1 MAEEVIP
8 TEFTNDGSLGPTVQN
23 LNLSPKLQNRFGGFS
38 SYDDQLQ
45 NYIDNT
51 DIEELALSGASNT
64 AVARYLANNAPSE
77 DGKKYSYEAFKKN
90 KQSDDQ
96 IIARFSNATVK
107 TIPSLFAE
115 KVSKGIV
122 EEAIPLTAAYTSAI
136 PAFVGATA
144 AAAPFTGPFAPIIG
158 TGAAALTAY
167 SAYKATQ
174 GIGSIIHK
182 KMFPYE
188 TLPTQRALGQTFFTW
203 GSGISAALAPKALS
217 TFMLPGT
224 AAGLRNILTL
234 ERGGKLTPID
244 QIGMSYLRYPGR
256 TTAIEGT
263 SLLGSGYGTF
273 IAETSKPGDVL
284 LRMGAETLTGVFS
297 PVGATG
303 VEKIGSKFFD
313 RGKSFL
319 GIPNVVKTRL
329 NPEGYAVTNNALID
343 QGKRIKKAMEK
354 AGEEGDFQKLL
365 DFTKSPEGQKL
376 LDDLYSTL
384 PPNERLKFGPR
395 TTASYLDNKYLLG
408 LQKLL
413 RRESE
418 NFDVKVKN
426 EYIKTFTESQDV
438 VTTMYASGDAKL
450 IAKAAEL
457 EVATMQHLIARSLQT
472 ASENAGQTISK
483 IVGTDT
489 ESAMNAGRIIEKLME
504 NTNTDLRALET
515 SLYNNIDGK
524 ALVGTDSFL
533 KEYDD
538 TLTKL
543 LDKEEGPL
551 IPLAVRTLIFKA
563 KGGTDDIA
571 DVTAKDVFKLQTKI
585 KTLVRNNAE
594 LNQTFPET
602 NTYFSNLETE
612 IAGLT
617 PEMKL
622 VKLQEELGRLSD
634 IDVNQKDLNLYNTT
648 LKRHNNSL
656 NEKRSPFVDR
666 GLDDEIGSIHFYGS
680 DGQGVLYEGNL
691 LRNSNDIKYKNLSKK
706 DKIDILKTEQQRRVD
721 DAEIYN
727 KKTLDQLQGKK
738 EAKSFYDDA
747 IYLLEN
753 DTPVIKSVKDKG
765 KLVRYLENKIKIN
778 YNTSLLDDLNNTA
791 PISPE
796 LVDNSISIDEMR
808 RARTLLMNQARIS
821 IAASDYDRSRILSNL
836 ADSIKDDIG
845 YSVTPQDGVPLTPNQ
860 IAIKNA
866 VNFSSAYNDVFSRAY
881 PSSILANQ
889 KSGARKIMPELLLQ
903 SSFSGPGDAT
913 ALRFKGMRDAIE
925 LLSEEGG
932 KRFEDTATARFG
944 TLDAAQSDFIKAAF
958 DEITIPAAVA
968 GEPVTV
974 DPQAL
979 ANFNKKYRNLL
990 ESFPAVKSDL
1000 ANVESAN
1007 NLMRTEQKNMQTIL
1021 AQTKLN
1027 AVDENNVPILS
1038 FANFLGAETNPG
1050 LIIDQQVGSPGARN
1064 TINPQKALA
1073 VFTQKVVKAS
1083 NSGKFE
1089 GIKEGFVDTVLDR
1102 GVKFSQKNTKGLMDF
1117 KAFKEYL
1124 FSPITKGNSTVM
1136 EIMRT
1141 NGAISL
1147 PETIRLK
1154 NMVDDMVKYT
1164 DDLEIDPVSKLPVSL
1179 TKRGTNL
1186 LTTVFSTGL
1195 VGLLKKSVG
1204 LEGVGA
1210 GGIAVP
1216 AAAAELGKEIVTKI
1230 PSAMKVKLLEDA
1242 MRDPELFKV
1251 MMDKT
1256 MDATKQVDNI
1266 KFLYGYMVNSGLIAA
1281 SSENRKAREKQFRET
1296 KFLEQKRLLLERT
1309 KNKRPSGGL
1318 SSELLN
1324 IDDQQSSVQTQP
1336 LPTPTEVSANL
1347 PRPGLN
1353 VNAGGPPVSNQ
1364 QVAGSNSSVTPER
1377 LDQYKALFGQDS
1389 ISQTFAAK
1397 GGLVRGIGSL
1407 V

>member
-1 MAEEVIP
+1 MAEETVI
-8 TEFTNDGSLGPTVQN
+8 TEFENDGTLGPTVQK
-23 LNLSPKLQNRFGGFS
+23 LNETPELQNKFGGFN
-38 SYDDQLQ
+38 SYDDQLT
-45 NYIDNT
+45 NYKNRVDV
-51 DIEELALSGASNT
+51 EELALSGLSNT
-64 AVARYLANNAPSE
+64 AVARYLVNNAPTPEGQSYYYE
-77 DGKKYSYEAFKKN
+77 DFKEKKI
-90 KQSDDQ
+90 SDDQ
-96 IIARFSNATVK
+96 IIARFSNAPIK
-107 TIPSLFAE
+107 SIPYLFSE
-115 KVSKGIV
+115 KFTEG
-122 EEAIPLTAAYTSAI
+122 LTEFGLPVAAAVTTAG
-136 PAFVGATA
+136 PAFIGATA
-144 AAAPFTGPFAPIIG
+144 LAAPTGPFAPFIG
-158 TGAAALTAY
+158 AGAAGLTAY

-174 GIGSIIHK
+174 GIGSAIHE

-188 TLPTQRALGQTFFTW
+188 TLPSQRALGESFFTF
-203 GSGISAALAPKALS
+203 GSGTPFAFAPAFISR
-217 TFMLPGT
+217 FMLPGSV
-224 AAGLRNILTL
+224 AALRNNLVL
-234 ERGGKLTPID
+234 AQGGKLTPLD
-244 QIGMSYLRYPGR
+244 QIGTSYLRYPGR

-263 SLLGSGYGTF
+263 SLIGSGYGTF
-273 IAETSKPGDVL
+273 IAETSDPGNVL
-284 LRMGAETLTGVFS
+284 LRMGAETLFGLGS
-297 PVGATG
+297 PFAQAGG
-303 VEKIGSKFFD
+303 EKIASKFFD
-313 RGKSFL
+313 RGKAAF
-319 GIPNVVKTRL
+319 GGPNVVKTRI
-329 NPEGYAVTNNALID
+329 NPEGYTVSNNALID

-354 AGEEGDFQKLL
+354 AGEEGDFQNLL
-365 DFTKSPEGQKL
+365 DFSKSPEGTKL

-413 RRESE
+413 SRQSE
-418 NFDVKVKN
+418 NFDTNIKN
-426 EYIKTFTESQDV
+426 EYIKTFKEAQDV
-438 VTTMYASGDAKL
+438 VTLMYASGDATL
-450 IAKAAEL
+450 VSKAAEL
-457 EVATMQHLIARSLQT
+457 EVTTMQNLVARSLQT
-472 ASENAGQTISK
+472 AGEKAGETISK
-483 IVGTDT
+483 IVGTDS
-489 ESAMNAGRIIEKLME
+489 ESAMKSGRIIEKLME

-571 DVTAKDVFKLQTKI
+571 DVTAKDVDKLQTKI
-585 KTLVRNNAE
+585 KTLKRNNDE
-594 LNQTFPET
+594 LNATFPET
-602 NTYFSNLETE
+602 TTYFSNLETE
-612 IAGLT
+612 IADLT

-634 IDVNQKDLNLYNTT
+634 IDVKQ
-648 LKRHNNSL
+648 
-656 NEKRSPFVDR
+656 
-666 GLDDEIGSIHFYGS
+666 
-680 DGQGVLYEGNL
+680 
-691 LRNSNDIKYKNLSKK
+691 
-706 DKIDILKTEQQRRVD
+706 
-721 DAEIYN
+721 
-727 KKTLDQLQGKK
+727 
-738 EAKSFYDDA
+738 
-747 IYLLEN
+747 
-753 DTPVIKSVKDKG
+753 TPVIKSAKDKN

-808 RARTLLMNQARIS
+808 RARTLLLNQARIS

-866 VNFSSAYNDVFSRAY
+866 VNFSSAYNDVFSRGY

-889 KSGARKIMPELLLQ
+889 RSGARKIMPELLLQ

-932 KRFEDTATARFG
+932 KRFSETATARLG
-944 TLDAAQSDFIKAAF
+944 TLDAAQADFIRAAF
-958 DEITIPAAVA
+958 DEITIPPSVS

-979 ANFNKKYRNLL
+979 ANFNKKYANLL
-990 ESFPAVKSDL
+990 NSFPAVKRDL
-1000 ANVESAN
+1000 ADVESAN
-1007 NLMRTEQKNMQTIL
+1007 NLMNVERINMENIL
-1021 AQTKLN
+1021 AQTKLG
-1027 AVDENNVPILS
+1027 AKDPNNVPILS

-1064 TINPQKALA
+1064 SINPVKALSI
-1073 VFTQKVVKAS
+1073 FTQKVVQAS
-1083 NSGKFE
+1083 KSGKFP
-1089 GIKEGFVDTVLDR
+1089 GITEGFVDTVLDR
-1102 GVKFSQKNTKGLMDF
+1102 GVTFSKMKNGLLDF
-1117 KAFKEYL
+1117 NGLQDFL
-1124 FSPITKGNSTVM
+1124 FSPITKGQASVVETLRV
-1136 EIMRT
+1136 

-1147 PETIRLK
+1147 PESIRLK

-1164 DDLEIDPVSKLPVSL
+1164 DDLEIDPVSKLPVSI
-1179 TKRGTNL
+1179 TKKGTNL
-1186 LTTVFSTGL
+1186 LTTVFATGF
-1195 VGLLKKSVG
+1195 VGAIKRSLG

-1266 KFLYGYMVNSGLIAA
+1266 KFLYGYMVNAGIIASG
-1281 SSENRKAREKQFRET
+1281 SESRKERKKQFRDT
-1296 KFLEQKRLLLERT
+1296 KFKEQKRLLLERT
-1309 KNKRPSGGL
+1309 KDKRPSGGL
-1318 SSELLN
+1318 GSELLN
-1324 IDDQQSSVQTQP
+1324 IDDQQSSVQTQS

-1347 PRPGLN
+1347 PRPGP
-1353 VNAGGPPVSNQ
+1353 VSAGGPPVSNQ
-1364 QVAGSNSSVTPER
+1364 QVAGSNSTVTPER
-1377 LDQYKALFGQDS
+1377 LDQYKALFGPDS

>member
-1 MAEEVIP
+1 MAEKTVT
-8 TEFTNDGSLGPTVQN
+8 TEFQNDGTLGPTVQK
-23 LNLSPKLQNRFGGFS
+23 LNESPDLQNKFGGFN
-38 SYDDQLQ
+38 SYADQLT
-45 NYIDNT
+45 NYKNRVE
-51 DIEELALSGASNT
+51 IEKLALSGLSNT
-64 AVARYLANNAPSE
+64 AVAKYLVNNAPTPEGQSYYYE
-77 DGKKYSYEAFKKN
+77 DFKKSGPD

-107 TIPSLFAE
+107 NIPSLFAE
-115 KVSKGIV
+115 KASEGLVEFGLPVAAAVSS
-122 EEAIPLTAAYTSAI
+122 AY
-136 PAFVGATA
+136 PAFLGGTA
-144 AAAPFTGPFAPIIG
+144 AAAPFIGPFAPVAG
-158 TGAAALTAY
+158 VAAAGITAF

-174 GIGSIIHK
+174 GIGSAIHE

-188 TLPTQRALGQTFFTW
+188 TLPSQRALGEAFFTF
-203 GSGISAALAPKALS
+203 GSGTPFAMLPAFVSR
-217 TFMLPGT
+217 FMLPGT
-224 AAGLRNILTL
+224 AAALRNNLVL
-234 ERGGKLTPID
+234 AQGGKLTPLD
-244 QIGMSYLRYPGR
+244 QIGTSYLRNPGR
-256 TTAIEGT
+256 ITALEGT
-263 SLLGSGYGTF
+263 SLIGSSYGAF
-273 IAETSKPGDVL
+273 LAEKGDPGNVIK
-284 LRMGAETLTGVFS
+284 RMGAEVLFGLGS
-297 PVGATG
+297 PFAQAGG
-303 VEKIGSKFFD
+303 EKIASKFLD
-313 RGKSFL
+313 RGKSAF
-319 GIPNVVKTRL
+319 GGPNIVKTRM
-329 NPEGYAVTNNALID
+329 NPEGYAVSNNALID

-354 AGEEGDFQKLL
+354 AGEEGDFQNLL
-365 DFTKSPEGQKL
+365 DFSKSPEGQKL

-413 RRESE
+413 SRQSE
-418 NFDVKVKN
+418 NFDTRIKN
-426 EYIKTFTESQDV
+426 EYIKTFQESQDV
-438 VTTMYASGDAKL
+438 VTLMYASGDATL

-457 EVATMQHLIARSLQT
+457 EVTTMQNLVARSLQT
-472 ASENAGQTISK
+472 AGENAGQTISK
-483 IVGTDT
+483 VVGTDS
-489 ESAMNAGRIIEKLME
+489 ESAMKSGRIIEKLME

-524 ALVGTDSFL
+524 AVVGTDSFL

-571 DVTAKDVFKLQTKI
+571 DVTAKDVDKLQTKI
-585 KTLVRNNAE
+585 KTLKRNNDE
-594 LNQTFPET
+594 LNATFPET
-602 NTYFSNLETE
+602 TTYFSNLETE
-612 IAGLT
+612 IADLT

-634 IDVNQKDLNLYNTT
+634 IDVKQ
-648 LKRHNNSL
+648 
-656 NEKRSPFVDR
+656 
-666 GLDDEIGSIHFYGS
+666 
-680 DGQGVLYEGNL
+680 
-691 LRNSNDIKYKNLSKK
+691 
-706 DKIDILKTEQQRRVD
+706 
-721 DAEIYN
+721 
-727 KKTLDQLQGKK
+727 
-738 EAKSFYDDA
+738 
-747 IYLLEN
+747 
-753 DTPVIKSVKDKG
+753 TPVIKSAKDKN

-808 RARTLLMNQARIS
+808 RARTLLLNQARIS

-925 LLSEEGG
+925 LLTEEGG
-932 KRFEDTATARFG
+932 KRFSETATARLG
-944 TLDAAQSDFIKAAF
+944 TLDAAQADFIRAAF

-979 ANFNKKYRNLL
+979 ANFNKKYANLL
-990 ESFPAVKSDL
+990 NSFPAVKSDL
-1000 ANVESAN
+1000 ADIERAN
-1007 NLMRTEQKNMQTIL
+1007 NLMNVERINMQKIL
-1021 AQTKLN
+1021 SETKLG
-1027 AVDENNVPILS
+1027 AKDPNNVPILS

-1064 TINPQKALA
+1064 SINPVKALS
-1073 VFTQKVVKAS
+1073 VFSQKVVQAS
-1083 NSGKFE
+1083 KSGKFP
-1089 GIKEGFVDTVLDR
+1089 GITEGFVDTVLDR
-1102 GVKFSQKNTKGLMDF
+1102 GVTFSKRKNGLLDF
-1117 KAFKEYL
+1117 NGLQDFL
-1124 FSPITKGNSTVM
+1124 FSPITKGQASVM
-1136 EIMRT
+1136 ETLRV

-1179 TKRGTNL
+1179 SKKSTNL
-1186 LTTVFSTGL
+1186 LTTVFSTG
-1195 VGLLKKSVG
+1195 GLQFIKESVG
-1204 LEGVGA
+1204 LGGIGA

-1230 PSAMKVKLLEDA
+1230 PAAMKVKLLEDA

-1256 MDATKQVDNI
+1256 MDATKQVDNF
-1266 KFLYGYMVNSGLIAA
+1266 KFLYGYMVNAGIIASG
-1281 SSENRKAREKQFRET
+1281 SESRKAREKQFRDT

-1353 VNAGGPPVSNQ
+1353 VNAGGPPVSNKP
-1364 QVAGSNSSVTPER
+1364 VDRARFASLFPEDR
-1377 LDQYKALFGQDS
+1377 AL
-1389 ISQTFAAK
+1389 IE
-1397 GGLVRGIGSL
+1397 GIGSL

>member
-1 MAEEVIP
+1 MAEETI
-8 TEFTNDGSLGPTVQN
+8 TTGFENDGTLGPTVQN
-23 LNLSPKLQNRFGGFS
+23 LNKSPDLQNKFGGFN
-38 SYDDQLQ
+38 SYADQLT
-45 NYIDNT
+45 NYKNRVDV
-51 DIEELALSGASNT
+51 EELALSGLSNS
-64 AVARYLANNAPSE
+64 ALAKYLVNNAPTPEGQSYYYE
-77 DGKKYSYEAFKKN
+77 DFKIGPD

-96 IIARFSNATVK
+96 IIARFSNASVK
-107 TIPSLFAE
+107 SIPSLFAE
-115 KVSKGIV
+115 KASEGLTEFGLPVAAAVSS
-122 EEAIPLTAAYTSAI
+122 AY
-136 PAFVGATA
+136 PAFLGGTA
-144 AAAPFTGPFAPIIG
+144 AAAPFIGPFAPVAG
-158 TGAAALTAY
+158 VAAAGITAY

-174 GIGSIIHK
+174 GIGSAIHE
-182 KMFPYE
+182 KMFVNE
-188 TLPTQRALGQTFFTW
+188 TLPSQRALGEAFFTF
-203 GSGISAALAPKALS
+203 GAGTPFAFAPAFISR
-217 TFMLPGT
+217 FMLPGSVS
-224 AAGLRNILTL
+224 ALRNNLVL
-234 ERGGKLTPID
+234 AQGGKLTPLD
-244 QIGMSYLRYPGR
+244 QIGTSYLRYPGR

-263 SLLGSGYGTF
+263 SLIGSGYGTF
-273 IAETSKPGDVL
+273 IAETSDPGNVL
-284 LRMGAETLTGVFS
+284 LRVGAETLFGLGS
-297 PVGATG
+297 PFAQAGG
-303 VEKIGSKFFD
+303 EKIASKFFD
-313 RGKSFL
+313 RGKAAF
-319 GIPNVVKTRL
+319 GGPNVVKTRM
-329 NPEGYAVTNNALID
+329 NPEGYAVSNNALID
-343 QGKRIKKAMEK
+343 QGKRIKKALEK
-354 AGEEGDFQKLL
+354 AGEEGDFENLL
-365 DFTKSPEGQKL
+365 NFSKSPEGEKL

-413 RRESE
+413 SRQSE
-418 NFDVKVKN
+418 NFDTNIKN
-426 EYIKTFTESQDV
+426 EYIKTFKEAQDV
-438 VTTMYASGDAKL
+438 VKLMYASGDATL

-457 EVATMQHLIARSLQT
+457 EVTTMQNLVARSLQT
-472 ASENAGQTISK
+472 AGEKAGETISK

-489 ESAMNAGRIIEKLME
+489 ESAMKSGRIIEKLME

-524 ALVGTDSFL
+524 AVVGTDSFL

-563 KGGTDDIA
+563 KGSTDDIA
-571 DVTAKDVFKLQTKI
+571 DVTAKDVSKLQEKI
-585 KTLVRNNAE
+585 KTLVRNNKE
-594 LNQTFPET
+594 LNATFPET
-602 NTYFSNLETE
+602 NRYFSNLETE
-612 IAGLT
+612 IADLT

-622 VKLQEELGRLSD
+622 VRLQEELGRLSD

-721 DAEIYN
+721 SAEIYN
-727 KKTLDQLQGKK
+727 KKTLDQLQAKK

-808 RARTLLMNQARIS
+808 RARTLLLNQARIS
-821 IAASDYDRSRILSNL
+821 IAASDYDRARILSNL

-866 VNFSSAYNDVFSRAY
+866 VNFSSAYNDVFSRGY

-889 KSGARKIMPELLLQ
+889 RSGARKIMPELLLQ

-925 LLSEEGG
+925 LLTEEGG
-932 KRFEDTATARFG
+932 KRFSETATARLG
-944 TLDAAQSDFIKAAF
+944 TLDAAQADFIRAAF
-958 DEITIPAAVA
+958 DEITIPSSVS

-979 ANFNKKYRNLL
+979 ANFNKKYANLL
-990 ESFPAVKSDL
+990 NSFPAVKRDL
-1000 ANVESAN
+1000 ADVESAN
-1007 NLMRTEQKNMQTIL
+1007 NLMNVERINMQKIL
-1021 AQTKLN
+1021 SETKLG
-1027 AVDENNVPILS
+1027 AKDPNNVPILS

-1064 TINPQKALA
+1064 SINPVKALS
-1073 VFTQKVVKAS
+1073 VFSQKVVQAS
-1083 NSGKFE
+1083 KSGKFP
-1089 GIKEGFVDTVLDR
+1089 GITEGFVDTVLDR
-1102 GVKFSQKNTKGLMDF
+1102 GATFSKMKNGLLDF
-1117 KAFKEYL
+1117 NGLQDFL
-1124 FSPITKGNSTVM
+1124 FSPITKGQASVM
-1136 EIMRT
+1136 ETLRV

-1179 TKRGTNL
+1179 SKKSTNL
-1186 LTTVFSTGL
+1186 LTTVFATG
-1195 VGLLKKSVG
+1195 GLQFVKESVG
-1204 LEGVGA
+1204 LGGISA

-1266 KFLYGYMVNSGLIAA
+1266 KFLYGYMLNAGIIASG
-1281 SSENRKAREKQFRET
+1281 SESRKEREKQFRDT
-1296 KFLEQKRLLLERT
+1296 KFKEQKRLLLERT
-1309 KNKRPSGGL
+1309 KDKKRSGGL
-1318 SSELLN
+1318 GSELLN
-1324 IDDQQSSVQTQP
+1324 IDNQQSSVQTQP
-1336 LPTPTEVSANL
+1336 PQPPTEESANL

-1364 QVAGSNSSVTPER
+1364 PVDRAR
-1377 LDQYKALFGQDS
+1377 FAALFPEDRAL
-1389 ISQTFAAK
+1389 IE
-1397 GGLVRGIGSL
+1397 GIGSL